1 MDNYLKNINNEIMTL
16 DETKNHFSKRNEI
29 FRNELSDVLRKY
41 ENRYNIVNKVQYF
54 LLIQK

>member
-41 ENRYNIVNKVQYF
+41 ENRYNIINKVQYF

>member
-41 ENRYNIVNKVQYF
+41 ENRYNIINKVF
-54 LLIQK
+54 KLINNS

>member
-41 ENRYNIVNKVQYF
+41 ENRYNIINIVQYF

>member
-41 ENRYNIVNKVQYF
+41 ENRYNIINKVQFF